1 MEVTNALL
9 VALLFITILTIGIGN
24 VLIAIGTIIDR
35 RSILQ
40 LDWMLGSWIFILLL
54 LHLDLF
60 WLTLTILEIENWGFS
75 GFVYT
80 VLGPMLLFLASHLLV
95 STPEDEIQGFSRS
108 HYLAFE
114 RSFFAVLSLA
124 MIWEVGLDATIGDG
138 LTAESVWS
146 LAGFALFA
154 TLATTKNERVHA
166 AGTALAWVL
175 LLALFV
181 MRGMGAFA

>member
-24 VLIAIGTIIDR
+24 VLIAIGTIVDR

-40 LDWMLGSWIFILLL
+40 LDWILGSWIIILLL

-60 WLTLTILEIENWGFS
+60 WLTLTILEIENWGFG

-80 VLGPMLLFLASHLLV
+80 VLGPMLLFIASHLLV
-95 STPEDEIQGFSRS
+95 SSPEPDVPGYSRS
-108 HYLAFE
+108 HYLAIE
-114 RSFFAVLSLA
+114 RRFFAVLSLA

-138 LTAESVWS
+138 LTSESIWS
-146 LAGFALFA
+146 LAGFVLFA
-154 TLATTKNERVHA
+154 FLAATRNERVHA

-175 LLALFV
+175 LLILFAL
-181 MRGMGAFA
+181 RGTEIFP